1 MKKED
6 KNRLFSILQNYNN
19 ISILIGDLLNPIK
32 DMMAK
37 YSCSEDEAC
46 NIKLRAEEYLK
57 NYGCMTLDATTK
69 AVKNLID
76 KTVPIEEEE
85 EKETLVPID
94 AK

>member
-19 ISILIGDLLNPIK
+19 ISILMGDLLNPIK
-32 DMMAK
+32 SMMEK

-69 AVKNLID
+69 AVKNI
-76 KTVPIEEEE
+76 VERIEVEEEI
-85 EKETLVPID
+85 ETLVPID
-94 AK
+94 AR

>member
-6 KNRLFSILQNYNN
+6 KNRLLSILQNYNN
-19 ISILIGDLLNPIK
+19 ISILMGDLLNPIK
-32 DMMAK
+32 SMMEK

-69 AVKNLID
+69 AVKNI
-76 KTVPIEEEE
+76 VERIEVEEEI
-85 EKETLVPID
+85 ETLVPTD

>member
-32 DMMAK
+32 SMMEK

-76 KTVPIEEEE
+76 KTVTIEEEE

>member
-19 ISILIGDLLNPIK
+19 ISVLMGDLLNPIK
-32 DMMAK
+32 SMMEK

-69 AVKNLID
+69 AVKSLIN

-94 AK
+94 TK